1 MRQPAIFLPHGGGP
15 WPFVDLGMDP
25 AEVASL
31 AGYLRGLPAR
41 LPARPDAILVVTAH
55 WEAPVP
61 TVSTSAA
68 PPMLYDY
75 YGFPPKAYTLR
86 WPAPG
91 APAIAARVRA
101 LLGAA
106 GIRSDED
113 ATRGYDHGTFIPMM
127 VAWPEADVPCVQLSL
142 KAGLDPAAH
151 LAIGRA
157 LAPLRDEN
165 VLILGSG
172 LSYHNLRS
180 FWDASATQ
188 DAEAFDTWL
197 AGVIPLAAPAR
208 DAALTAW
215 SQAPSAR
222 RCHPREEH
230 LLPLMVVA
238 GAAGDDAGESDW
250 TGTMMRKRIRSAR
263 FGA

>member
-1 MRQPAIFLPHGGGP
+1 
-15 WPFVDLGMDP
+15 
-25 AEVASL
+25 
-31 AGYLRGLPAR
+31 
-41 LPARPDAILVVTAH
+41 
-55 WEAPVP
+55 
-61 TVSTSAA
+61 
-68 PPMLYDY
+68 
-75 YGFPPKAYTLR
+75 
-86 WPAPG
+86 
-91 APAIAARVRA
+91 
-101 LLGAA
+101 
-106 GIRSDED
+106 
-113 ATRGYDHGTFIPMM
+113 
-127 VAWPEADVPCVQLSL
+127 
-142 KAGLDPAAH
+142 
-151 LAIGRA
+151 
-157 LAPLRDEN
+157 

-215 SQAPSAR
+215 ASAPSAR

-238 GAAGDDAGESDW
+238 GAAGDDVGESDW

-263 FGA
+263 FG